1 MNHRPKSPGELLEI
15 SGSYWRACTLHA
27 GVKLDLFTLLGDRAL
42 TVEQLQERLRADADG
57 LERLLNAL
65 AAMGLLVK
73 EGQGFANTEAS
84 RKYLDS
90 NSGQAVNHLIMHHH
104 HLAPSWARLDES
116 VRTGKPIHEPVPEL
130 DEERR
135 KSFLLGMAASAM
147 LMAPQL
153 VAGIDLGSSRHML
166 DLGGGPGTYAV
177 HFCLHNPGL
186 RATVLDLPASRPYAE
201 KTIVD
206 FGLENRVGFV
216 PGDYVHEE
224 VQGSYDVVWM
234 SHILHGESPQDCESI
249 VAKAVRVLATGG
261 QILLH
266 DFILEDTGD
275 DPPFPALFSL
285 NMLVATEGGRAY
297 TQTELES
304 MLRRAGVGDVRRL
317 DVQGPNQSG
326 VLAGRT

>member
-1 MNHRPKSPGELLEI
+1 
-15 SGSYWRACTLHA
+15 
-27 GVKLDLFTLLGDRAL
+27 
-42 TVEQLQERLRADADG
+42 
-57 LERLLNAL
+57 
-65 AAMGLLVK
+65 
-73 EGQGFANTEAS
+73 
-84 RKYLDS
+84 
-90 NSGQAVNHLIMHHH
+90 
-104 HLAPSWARLDES
+104 
-116 VRTGKPIHEPVPEL
+116 
-130 DEERR
+130 
-135 KSFLLGMAASAM
+135 
-147 LMAPQL
+147 
-153 VAGIDLGSSRHML
+153 ML

-201 KTIVD
+201 RTIAD
-206 FGLENRVGFV
+206 FGLEDRVGFV